1 MIRVQSCF
9 HLNRGFFTGSLPLKR
24 LFFLIL
30 LVPVPPLFFLIRH
43 IEHAAQQSEGPSS
56 GPGCVGWKGTLACLP
71 FGPLDQKSSRTCTDE
86 VRGGSGYC
94 LCEGNVTTARVS
106 CGYHRIRC
114 KDACAALGR
123 DGSAGLPLPQP
134 LTCGNPDA
142 GGSGS
147 AALLLSQQLW
157 NGEWQP
163 GRLNMTQAD
172 AASRSVWAMFSSLV
186 ARHAPAPDVRVPEPR
201 SSRVDWVLEGRAMD
215 RGGVEALA
223 NTFAGLLADLPP
235 YPDGGSV
242 GGGAGSSSSGG
253 GGGGGGG
260 SGGAGGGGGAVFSGR
275 GVVMVG
281 GSLRYLV
288 PAWVSLHV
296 LRRSG
301 CRLPVEVW
309 FPAAEYPT
317 PELEA
322 ALAALGATARRLELQ
337 VDPMGAVRGDG
348 AGSSSSSSGSG
359 SGSGDSGS
367 SGGGGATAAAVA
379 AANAAVPG
387 APASPGYGYKVAAL
401 LMSSFREVLF
411 LDSDNAVLRDPTY
424 LFDSPAYRDTG
435 ALLWP
440 DWWSST
446 AAKEAPRIL
455 NVSASRM
462 PHNTFESGQMVL
474 DKARH
479 WRGLLIAAYMNMHGR
494 LFWELLHC
502 YVGKGDKETFAY
514 GMLAAGEP
522 YWVSPV
528 PAGSVGLEQEV
539 CLKEGRGPPRCRRQF
554 LGNTMLQHDP
564 DGEPLFLHANY
575 YKWKLELP
583 QHFEADWHRRW
594 QVVQPGRRAVAEVLY
609 GNTTAGAGYD
619 LERFIYDAM
628 SALRCAPW
636 LPRYL
641 AARQALGEVES
652 VDLEGFHPL
661 PFYTNIRDF
670 YWRGWRGTI
679 APLAWPP
686 LGWRDYLTGWYFS
699 GPRWWIRGVWRRGC
713 VLRRHWLPLRP
724 RWLQCK
730 ELLREEA
737 ALRWHDARR
746 RWSTQHRGGG
756 G

>member
-1 MIRVQSCF
+1 M
-9 HLNRGFFTGSLPLKR
+9 
-24 LFFLIL
+24 
-30 LVPVPPLFFLIRH
+30 
-43 IEHAAQQSEGPSS
+43 
-56 GPGCVGWKGTLACLP
+56 
-71 FGPLDQKSSRTCTDE
+71 
-86 VRGGSGYC
+86 
-94 LCEGNVTTARVS
+94 
-106 CGYHRIRC
+106 
-114 KDACAALGR
+114 
-123 DGSAGLPLPQP
+123 
-134 LTCGNPDA
+134 
-142 GGSGS
+142 
-147 AALLLSQQLW
+147 SQL
-157 NGEWQP
+157 
-163 GRLNMTQAD
+163 D
-172 AASRSVWAMFSSLV
+172 AASRDVWAMFSSLA
-186 ARHAPAPDVRVPEPR
+186 ARHAPAPGVRVPEPR
-201 SSRVDWVLEGRAMD
+201 SSKVDWVLEGRAMD
-215 RGGVEALA
+215 PASVEALA
-223 NTFAGLLADLPP
+223 AAFAGLLADLPP
-235 YPDGGSV
+235 YP
-242 GGGAGSSSSGG
+242 GGAGSGAGGSSSGSGSSSGG
-253 GGGGGGG
+253 G
-260 SGGAGGGGGAVFSGR
+260 SGAGGGGGAVFSGR

-296 LRRSG
+296 LRKSG

-322 ALAALGATARRLELQ
+322 ALAALGAVTRRLDLQ
-337 VDPMGAVRGDG
+337 VDPMGGVRGDG
-348 AGSSSSSSGSG
+348 AGSSSSGGGGS
-359 SGSGDSGS
+359 S

-379 AANAAVPG
+379 AAIAQVPG

-401 LMSSFREVLF
+401 LMSSFAEVLF

-424 LFDSPAYRDTG
+424 LFHSAAYRDTG

-440 DWWSST
+440 DWWTHT

-462 PHNTFESGQMVL
+462 PLNTFESGQMVL

-479 WRGLLIAAYMNMHGR
+479 WRGLLAAAYMNMHGG

-528 PAGSVGLEQEV
+528 PAGSVGVEQEV

-554 LGNTMLQHDP
+554 LGNTMLQYDP
-564 DGEPLFLHANY
+564 DGTPLFMHANY

-609 GNTTAGAGYD
+609 GNSTSGAGYD
-619 LERFIYDAM
+619 MERFVYDALA
-628 SALRCAPW
+628 ALRCAPW
-636 LPRYL
+636 LPGYL
-641 AARQALGEVES
+641 AARQALGEVEG
-652 VDLEGFHPL
+652 VDLDGFHPL

-686 LGWRDYLTGWYFS
+686 LGVRDYVIGWYFS
-699 GPRWWIRGVWRRGC
+699 GPRWRIRGVWRRGC
-713 VLRRHWLPLRP
+713 VLRRRWLPLRP
-724 RWLQCK
+724 SWLQCK

-737 ALRWHDARR
+737 ALRWQDARR
-746 RWSTQHRGGG
+746 RWAARQDGHEAAGGRA
-756 G
+756 

>member
-215 RGGVEALA
+215 RGG
-223 NTFAGLLADLPP
+223 
-235 YPDGGSV
+235 
-242 GGGAGSSSSGG
+242 
-253 GGGGGGG
+253 
-260 SGGAGGGGGAVFSGR
+260 
-275 GVVMVG
+275 
-281 GSLRYLV
+281 
-288 PAWVSLHV
+288 
-296 LRRSG
+296 

-337 VDPMGAVRGDG
+337 
-348 AGSSSSSSGSG
+348 
-359 SGSGDSGS
+359 
-367 SGGGGATAAAVA
+367 
-379 AANAAVPG
+379 
-387 APASPGYGYKVAAL
+387 
-401 LMSSFREVLF
+401 VLF

-502 YVGKGDKETFAY
+502 YGDKETFAY

-699 GPRWWIRGVWRRGC
+699 GPRCRQ
-713 VLRRHWLPLRP
+713 LPHRNQLH
-724 RWLQCK
+724 
-730 ELLREEA
+730 A
-737 ALRWHDARR
+737 FHDSDSKNER
-746 RWSTQHRGGG
+746 
-756 G
+756 